1 MGAVHGRNKKGL
13 LAISLVAGLF
23 LLVVACGSEPPDSLT
38 SSGQQVGAEPTAVAE
53 QPPSSPTPV
62 PPTTTA
68 SESAPAPSTASEPV
82 PVTMTLS
89 ESVPATTTASEP
101 VPAPTTLSESVTVTV
116 PASEPVPAT
125 ATVSEPVAQ
134 SYDDLPVLVNTPG
147 PVAMLA
153 PDFTLPAIGG
163 GEYTLSDFR
172 GKQPVLVV
180 FYRAYW

>member
-1 MGAVHGRNKKGL
+1 MIEPIWTRSCRHLVNNGGLMGAVFGRNRKGL
-13 LAISLVAGLF
+13 LAISLVAGM
-23 LLVVACGSEPPDSLT
+23 LLLAVACGSDSPDSSG
-38 SSGQQVGAEPTAVAE
+38 SSGRQVGAEPTAVAE

-68 SESAPAPSTASEPV
+68 FEPA
-82 PVTMTLS
+82 
-89 ESVPATTTASEP
+89 PATTTASEST
-101 VPAPTTLSESVTVTV
+101 PATTA
-116 PASEPVPAT
+116 ASEPVPAT
-125 ATVSEPVAQ
+125 ATVSEPVAK
-134 SYDDLPVLVNTPG
+134 SDDELPVLVNTPG

>member
-1 MGAVHGRNKKGL
+1 MGAVFGRNRIGL
-13 LAISLVAGLF
+13 LAISLVAGM
-23 LLVVACGSEPPDSLT
+23 LLLAVACGSDSPDSSG
-38 SSGQQVGAEPTAVAE
+38 SSGRQVGAEPTAVAE

-68 SESAPAPSTASEPV
+68 FEPA
-82 PVTMTLS
+82 
-89 ESVPATTTASEP
+89 PATTT
-101 VPAPTTLSESVTVTV
+101 
-116 PASEPVPAT
+116 ASEPVPAT
-125 ATVSEPVAQ
+125 ATVSEPVAK
-134 SYDDLPVLVNTPG
+134 SDDELPVLVNTPG

>member
-1 MGAVHGRNKKGL
+1 MGAVFGRNRKGL
-13 LAISLVAGLF
+13 LAISLVAGM
-23 LLVVACGSEPPDSLT
+23 LLLAVACGSDSPDSSG
-38 SSGQQVGAEPTAVAE
+38 SSGRQVGAEPTAVAE

-68 SESAPAPSTASEPV
+68 FEPA
-82 PVTMTLS
+82 
-89 ESVPATTTASEP
+89 PATTT
-101 VPAPTTLSESVTVTV
+101 
-116 PASEPVPAT
+116 ASEPVPAT
-125 ATVSEPVAQ
+125 ATVSEPVAK
-134 SYDDLPVLVNTPG
+134 SDDELPVLVNTPG

>member
-1 MGAVHGRNKKGL
+1 MGAVFGRNRKGL
-13 LAISLVAGLF
+13 LAISLVAGM
-23 LLVVACGSEPPDSLT
+23 LLLAVACGSDSPDSSG
-38 SSGQQVGAEPTAVAE
+38 SSGRQVGAEPTAVAE

-68 SESAPAPSTASEPV
+68 FEPA
-82 PVTMTLS
+82 
-89 ESVPATTTASEP
+89 
-101 VPAPTTLSESVTVTV
+101 
-116 PASEPVPAT
+116 PAT
-125 ATVSEPVAQ
+125 ATVSEPVAK
-134 SYDDLPVLVNTPG
+134 SDDELPVLVNTPG

>member
-1 MGAVHGRNKKGL
+1 MGAVFGRDRKGL
-13 LAISLVAGLF
+13 LVISLVAGM
-23 LLVVACGSEPPDSLT
+23 LLLAVACGSNSPDSSG
-38 SSGQQVGAEPTAVAE
+38 SSGRQVGAEPTAVAE

-68 SESAPAPSTASEPV
+68 FEPAPATTTASES
-82 PVTMTLS
+82 T
-89 ESVPATTTASEP
+89 PATTTASEP
-101 VPAPTTLSESVTVTV
+101 VPAMTTLSESVPAAT
-116 PASEPVPAT
+116 PASELVPAT
-125 ATVSEPVAQ
+125 ATVSAPVAK
-134 SYDDLPVLVNTPG
+134 SDDELPVLVNTPG

-163 GEYTLSDFR
+163 GECPRSDFR

>member
-1 MGAVHGRNKKGL
+1 MGAVFGRNRKGL
-13 LAISLVAGLF
+13 LAISLVAGM
-23 LLVVACGSEPPDSLT
+23 LLLAVACGSDSPDSSG
-38 SSGQQVGAEPTAVAE
+38 SSGRQVGAEPTAVAE

-62 PPTTTA
+62 P
-68 SESAPAPSTASEPV
+68 
-82 PVTMTLS
+82 
-89 ESVPATTTASEP
+89 
-101 VPAPTTLSESVTVTV
+101 
-116 PASEPVPAT
+116 AT
-125 ATVSEPVAQ
+125 ATVSEPVAK
-134 SYDDLPVLVNTPG
+134 SDDELPVLVNTPG

>member
-1 MGAVHGRNKKGL
+1 MGAVFGRNGKGL
-13 LAISLVAGLF
+13 LAISLVAGM
-23 LLVVACGSEPPDSLT
+23 LLLAVACGSDSPDSSG
-38 SSGQQVGAEPTAVAE
+38 SSGRQVGAELTAVAE
-53 QPPSSPTPV
+53 PPPSSPTPV

-68 SESAPAPSTASEPV
+68 FEPA
-82 PVTMTLS
+82 
-89 ESVPATTTASEP
+89 PATTT
-101 VPAPTTLSESVTVTV
+101 
-116 PASEPVPAT
+116 ASEPVPAT
-125 ATVSEPVAQ
+125 ATVSEPVAK
-134 SYDDLPVLVNTPG
+134 SDDELPVLVNTPG